1 MMERAK
7 TMIGRLA
14 PTFATVLGSI
24 VVLGS
29 LAACGYSPMAESIL
43 ASESARL
50 ASTDLQAIVYP
61 VVDQMLNQDPALVP
75 AGGPI
80 VVGSIEDIRDVN
92 GTTPLGNAIA
102 ELVRSR
108 LVQRHF
114 TTTDLRLRSQVL
126 LDRPQGELMLSRDP
140 RAVRPAPEAAEL
152 VSGTYA
158 VGSGT
163 VYVSLKILEAADAR
177 IMAAGDF
184 MLPRTAD
191 VDRLLGVGPS
201 LVSAR

>member
-1 MMERAK
+1 MEGGK
-7 TMIGRLA
+7 TMNGRRALGCSA
-14 PTFATVLGSI
+14 IFGLVL
-24 VVLGS
+24 VMGS
-29 LAACGYSPMAESIL
+29 LAGCEYSPVTEGIL

-61 VVDQMLNQDPALVP
+61 VVDQMLNEDPTLVP
-75 AGGPI
+75 SGGPI
-80 VVGSIEDIRDVN
+80 VVGSIADLQDINR
-92 GTTPLGNAIA
+92 TTPLGNAIA

-114 TTTDLRLRSQVL
+114 NITDLRLRSQVL
-126 LDRPQGELMLSRDP
+126 LDPSQGELMLSRNS
-140 RAVRPAPEAAEL
+140 RLVRPAPGAAEI

-163 VYVSLKILEAADAR
+163 VYVSLKILAAVDAR

-191 VDRLLGVGPS
+191 VDRLLGGGHPS

>member
-1 MMERAK
+1 M
-7 TMIGRLA
+7 L
-14 PTFATVLGSI
+14 VLS
-24 VVLGS
+24 S
-29 LAACGYSPMAESIL
+29 FSACGYSPVAESIL

-50 ASTDLQAIVYP
+50 ASTDLQGIVYP
-61 VVDQMLNQDPALVP
+61 VVDRMLNQDPTLLP
-75 AGGPI
+75 TGGPI

-114 TTTDLRLRSQVL
+114 VTTDLRLRSQVL
-126 LDRPQGELMLSRDP
+126 LDQSQGELMLSRDR
-140 RAVRPAPEAAEL
+140 RAVRPAPEAAEI

-177 IMAAGDF
+177 IMAADDF

-191 VDRLLGVGPS
+191 VDGLLGVGPA

>member
-1 MMERAK
+1 MSSRRVRRCVA
-7 TMIGRLA
+7 I
-14 PTFATVLGSI
+14 LGSML
-24 VVLGS
+24 VLS
-29 LAACGYSPMAESIL
+29 SFSACGYSPVAESIL

-50 ASTDLQAIVYP
+50 ASTDLQGIVYP
-61 VVDQMLNQDPALVP
+61 VVDQMLNQDPTLLP
-75 AGGPI
+75 TGGPI

-114 TTTDLRLRSQVL
+114 ITTDLRLRSQVL
-126 LDRPQGELMLSRDP
+126 FDQSKGELMLSRDR
-140 RAVRPAPEAAEL
+140 RAVRPAPEAAEI

-191 VDRLLGVGPS
+191 VDRLLGVGPA

>member
-1 MMERAK
+1 MMTARQGAF
-7 TMIGRLA
+7 TSAAI
-14 PTFATVLGSI
+14 LGS
-24 VVLGS
+24 VLAMVS
-29 LAACGYSPMAESIL
+29 LAGCDNGYVTESVLVAESL
-43 ASESARL
+43 RL

-61 VVDQMLNQDPALVP
+61 VVDQMLMQDPSLAP
-75 AGGPI
+75 TDGPI
-80 VVGSIEDIRDVN
+80 VVGSIEDIQDVN
-92 GTTPLGNAIA
+92 RSTPLGNTIA

-114 TTTDLRLRSQVL
+114 STTDLRLRSQVL
-126 LDRPQGELMLSRDP
+126 LQRSQGELMLSRD
-140 RAVRPAPEAAEL
+140 RSAVRPAPGAAEM

-158 VGSGT
+158 VGSNT
-163 VYVSLKILEAADAR
+163 VYVSLKILAAVDAH

-191 VDRLLGVGPS
+191 VDRLLGMGGHAA